1 MHFPAV
7 DAGPYQEERGPLAAI
22 GALSVAAFSFLVW
35 IIYFN
40 PFGGGQAE
48 AVAFLP
54 AVNASLNTV
63 STICLV
69 TGFVMI
75 KQGRRT
81 AHRNFMVGAFAAST
95 LFLISYI
102 VYHSLHGDTPFR
114 GKGWIRPVY
123 FAVLISHIVL
133 SAVALPLVLTS
144 FFFSLSGRFAKHKK
158 VSRFTFPLWLY
169 VSVTGVL
176 VFFMLRGFG
185 GAT

>member
-1 MHFPAV
+1 
-7 DAGPYQEERGPLAAI
+7 
-22 GALSVAAFSFLVW
+22 
-35 IIYFN
+35 
-40 PFGGGQAE
+40 
-48 AVAFLP
+48 
-54 AVNASLNTV
+54 
-63 STICLV
+63 
-69 TGFVMI
+69 
-75 KQGRRT
+75 
-81 AHRNFMVGAFAAST
+81 
-95 LFLISYI
+95 
-102 VYHSLHGDTPFR
+102 LHGDTPFR
-114 GKGWIRPVY
+114 GTGWIRPVY